1 MRLANPLVVLGVMQR
16 EKRKRKTA
24 APPPGGVVAAALRE
38 SAAALRRAE
47 TRAEPSS
54 KLPRQIKFL
63 SDLHIG
69 PGASTQMGGIKVAR
83 SRRNR
88 A

>member
-38 SAAALRRAE
+38 RVAALWRAE
-47 TRAEPSS
+47 TRAEPDPLQNCLDKS
-54 KLPRQIKFL
+54 IFFL
-63 SDLHIG
+63 IC
-69 PGASTQMGGIKVAR
+69 I
-83 SRRNR
+83 
-88 A
+88 